1 MFRTNL
7 EYVEIVTHKS
17 IRKMEI
23 DQIILN
29 RMQAE
34 LDSLA
39 EIEEQ
44 EKMEQTILENLH
56 DALSTDAT
64 PSPSYS

>member
-1 MFRTNL
+1 
-7 EYVEIVTHKS
+7 
-17 IRKMEI
+17 MEI
-23 DQIILN
+23 EQIILN

-44 EKMEQTILENLH
+44 KKWGSSQILVHLCI
-56 DALSTDAT
+56 
-64 PSPSYS
+64 

>member
-7 EYVEIVTHKS
+7 EYVEIVTRKS

-23 DQIILN
+23 EQIILN

-39 EIEEQ
+39 EIKEQ
-44 EKMEQTILENLH
+44 KKW
-56 DALSTDAT
+56 SK
-64 PSPSYS
+64 PF